1 MSHNKSK
8 KDKWLTQLDSKWKS
22 LSLVLKMSAPQ
33 KANPVLTNNQL
44 TIESE
49 LLLLMID
56 LVAPEVI
63 LMLRSSLTITSQVIL
78 LMANKELLLPIMEVL
93 LGRIK
98 WLLPVLWM
106 EMTNNTFK
114 SLDNSKKSMNKQSRK
129 FTTFIWKD
137 FKQTR
142 TYRLCIFYKKSLI
155 INTFNKASMASLMLK
170 LPFTLVYTLRKSLWI
185 FNT

>member
-1 MSHNKSK
+1 M
-8 KDKWLTQLDSKWKS
+8 
-22 LSLVLKMSAPQ
+22 
-33 KANPVLTNNQL
+33 
-44 TIESE
+44 IESE

-63 LMLRSSLTITSQVIL
+63 LMLKSSLTITSQVIL

-114 SLDNSKKSMNKQSRK
+114 SLDNSKKSMNK
-129 FTTFIWKD
+129 
-137 FKQTR
+137 
-142 TYRLCIFYKKSLI
+142 
-155 INTFNKASMASLMLK
+155 
-170 LPFTLVYTLRKSLWI
+170 
-185 FNT
+185 

>member
-1 MSHNKSK
+1 M
-8 KDKWLTQLDSKWKS
+8 
-22 LSLVLKMSAPQ
+22 
-33 KANPVLTNNQL
+33 
-44 TIESE
+44 IESE

-63 LMLRSSLTITSQVIL
+63 LMLRSLLTITSQVIL

-114 SLDNSKKSMNKQSRK
+114 SLDNSKKSMNK
-129 FTTFIWKD
+129 
-137 FKQTR
+137 
-142 TYRLCIFYKKSLI
+142 
-155 INTFNKASMASLMLK
+155 
-170 LPFTLVYTLRKSLWI
+170 
-185 FNT
+185 

>member
-1 MSHNKSK
+1 M
-8 KDKWLTQLDSKWKS
+8 
-22 LSLVLKMSAPQ
+22 
-33 KANPVLTNNQL
+33 
-44 TIESE
+44 IESE

-114 SLDNSKKSMNKQSRK
+114 SLDNSKKSMNK
-129 FTTFIWKD
+129 
-137 FKQTR
+137 
-142 TYRLCIFYKKSLI
+142 
-155 INTFNKASMASLMLK
+155 
-170 LPFTLVYTLRKSLWI
+170 
-185 FNT
+185 